1 MRKIFLIPSFFIFL
15 SFHLIAQ
22 SKPILTGHINGLPD
36 GTKVWIV
43 MSAVNK
49 DSAISKKGTFV
60 FYGHGLDKGSY
71 SLRLNR
77 EYITLKWKDILID
90 NSPLIISASDT
101 LLNNFR
107 MKGAPWAKDGN
118 DFENFTSPYRKKMLG
133 YLPLFAKA
141 AESKDTV
148 LNSKLSKEYAAIRA
162 AYIERKWEWV
172 NNHKSS
178 LFANFLITSDDNLAL
193 FYGPVRKDS
202 VLATMPLKDGLFYQ
216 AMQNEIN
223 AYKGT
228 AIGNMAPLFVQND
241 VNGKP
246 FDLQSL
252 RGSYVLLDF
261 WASWCVPCREEN
273 PNVLTAYNRFKEKNF
288 KIVAIS
294 LDHKKDLWQEAVEK
308 DGLPWLQLSDLKGW
322 DNKVGRQ
329 YYIHSIPANILISPE
344 GKIIA
349 KNLRAEMLE
358 KTLEEF
364 VK

>member
-1 MRKIFLIPSFFIFL
+1 MRKMLFLSSFFISL
-15 SFHLIAQ
+15 SLYLIAQ
-22 SKPILTGHINGLPD
+22 SKPVLTGHINGLPD

-49 DSAISKKGTFV
+49 DSAISRNGTFV

-77 EYITLKWKDILID
+77 EYITIKWKDILID
-90 NSPLIISASDT
+90 NSPLIITASDT
-101 LLNNFR
+101 LLNDFR
-107 MKGAPWAKDGN
+107 MKGAPWTKDGN
-118 DFENFTSPYRKKMLG
+118 DFEKFTSPDRKKLLD

-141 AESKDTV
+141 TENKDTV
-148 LNSKLSKEYAAIRA
+148 LNSKLSKEYTAIRL
-162 AYIERKWEWV
+162 AYIEKKWDWV

-178 LFANFLITSDDNLAL
+178 LFANFLITSDDQLAL
-193 FYGPVRKDS
+193 YYSPARKDS
-202 VLATMPLKDGLFYQ
+202 LLATMPLKDGIFYR
-216 AMQNEIN
+216 AMRDEVN

-246 FDLQSL
+246 FNLKSF

-273 PNVLTAYNRFKEKNF
+273 PNVLAAYNLFKEKNF

-294 LDHKKDLWQEAVEK
+294 LDNKKDLWKEAVVK
-308 DGLPWLQLSDLKGW
+308 DGLPWLQLSDLRGW
-322 DNKVGRQ
+322 QNKVSEQ
-329 YYIHSIPANILISPE
+329 YYIHSIPANVLISPE
-344 GKIIA
+344 GKIVA
-349 KNLRAEMLE
+349 KNLRAEKLV